1 LYWRFAISFGSKMV
15 PTEGLLFAA
24 PSWRHVKKKLF
35 TKEDHFH
42 FHKIFGT
49 FAILNFIHRYS
60 AVYWSNGNL
69 DVTGTVRD
77 WVMMLALIAVPIV
90 ALQFD
95 VPAKRMMKKPMVI
108 WEEYRLHAIVFSLR
122 GFSVFLFG
130 LFTPDVSYKWLLQ
143 FLFIMGHHLVVDEI
157 TRRHGSPGHTT
168 VRVQNEHIREEL
180 TVTKAIKRSYSLYQF
195 LALASHLLPSEYTSE
210 AGFNAFVA
218 VHSSAFLMTLYR
230 KRVIRGRCHFLVYTL
245 CLMLSVY
252 HIIRMFPEKIFLAS
266 VLLGFLLRV
275 KFRLSKYAIWFG
287 FCLMHSPLVKP
298 SITEAFDG
306 TYLDSTIT
314 SRFIWA
320 SILPLFS
327 LYYYCYT
334 HYVYNSLPSSPLKS
348 LKVFQDMAMSFF

>member
-1 LYWRFAISFGSKMV
+1 MRYSVTYW
-15 PTEGLLFAA
+15 TEGTLG
-24 PSWRHVKKKLF
+24 VV
-35 TKEDHFH
+35 
-42 FHKIFGT
+42 GT
-49 FAILNFIHRYS
+49 
-60 AVYWSNGNL
+60 
-69 DVTGTVRD
+69 TMD
-77 WVMMLALIAVPIV
+77 WVMMLALIAVPAA

-108 WEEYRLHAIVFSLR
+108 WEEYRLHALVFSFR
-122 GFSVFLFG
+122 GFSTYLFG
-130 LFTPDVSYKWLLQ
+130 IFAPDVSYKWLLQ
-143 FLFIMGHHLVVDEI
+143 FVFIMGHHLIVDEI
-157 TRRHGSPGHTT
+157 TRRHGSDGHTT

-180 TVTKAIKRSYSLYQF
+180 TVTKAIKRGYSLYQF
-195 LALASHLLPSEYTSE
+195 LALASHLLPSPFTPE

-266 VLLGFLLRV
+266 VLFGFLLRV

-298 SITEAFDG
+298 SITEVFAG

-327 LYYYCYT
+327 LYYYCYS